1 MSKIKV
7 NELEAKNENTNIKLT
22 PVGTGGITVKGAGGN
37 DGTLEFKTLQGT
49 NGVKLKSP
57 PHSAGQSY
65 TLNLP
70 NNNIEAGKFL
80 KVTSK
85 TGSGSTA
92 TGQLECATLEDADLT
107 QLNASNLTSGTLPS
121 SVLPA
126 TLSATS
132 GAGLALVSHTNIS
145 GATSSTN
152 VTSIDLTNFEDNTE
166 YRLII
171 KKLRFSSGNSNIY
184 IYAPD
189 ASGNFYPSG
198 SPPNMIYSYMMHYNQ
213 WRNNNGNS
221 NINLDCGGGSPKGF
235 SGVFEFST
243 RANTNRGF
251 FMAMQPGAQENGCY
265 GYFMTYNNYTTHDS
279 ERLRGLRF
287 VASVLP
293 QLGGSAW
300 ITDADILLYKFI
312 ES

>member
-70 NNNIEAGKFL
+70 DTNIEAGKFL

-92 TGQLECATLEDADLT
+92 TGQLQCATLEDADLT

-126 TLSATS
+126 SLPATS
-132 GAGLALVSHTNIS
+132 GAGLKLESHTVI
-145 GATSSTN
+145 TN
-152 VTSIDLTNFEDNTE
+152 NTNTGLINLEFTGLQDNAE
-166 YRLII
+166 YKLIF
-171 KKLRFSSGNSNIY
+171 KKLRFALHSQYLKVQLLGTSNNTLNIASIHTYHYAVVNKQDSGTTWSL
-184 IYAPD
+184 
-189 ASGNFYPSG
+189 
-198 SPPNMIYSYMMHYNQ
+198 
-213 WRNNNGNS
+213 RT
-221 NINLDCGGGSPKGF
+221 GGSGGQKNFAGTF
-235 SGVFEFST
+235 DFST
-243 RANTNRGF
+243 AANYSWGS
-251 FMAMQPGAQENGCY
+251 FMAIHCGREECGSY
-265 GYFMTYNNYTTHDS
+265 GYFGPQNSYGGVSSPRLWGIRFYDQTGYNH
-279 ERLRGLRF
+279 
-287 VASVLP
+287 
-293 QLGGSAW
+293 
-300 ITDADILLYKFI
+300 ITDADVLLYRFL

>member
-1 MSKIKV
+1 MSKIQV

-70 NNNIEAGKFL
+70 DTNIEADKFL

-92 TGQLECATLEDADLT
+92 TGQLQCATLADADLT
-107 QLNASNLTSGTLPS
+107 QLNASNLTSGTLAS

-132 GAGLALVSHTNIS
+132 GAGLALVSHTSIT

-171 KKLRFSSGNSNIY
+171 KKLRFSSTNANIY

-198 SPPNMIYSYMMHYNQ
+198 SPPNLITSYMRFASS
-213 WRNNNGNS
+213 WFNNDGNS
-221 NINLDCGGGSPKGF
+221 NIFLDCGSGSQFGF
-235 SGVFEFST
+235 SGIFEFST
-243 RANTNRGF
+243 RANTGRGF
-251 FMAMQPGAQENGCY
+251 FMAMQPGAEQNGCY
-265 GYFMTYNNYTTHDS
+265 GYFMTANSYSTHDS

-300 ITDADILLYKFI
+300 ITDADILLYKFV